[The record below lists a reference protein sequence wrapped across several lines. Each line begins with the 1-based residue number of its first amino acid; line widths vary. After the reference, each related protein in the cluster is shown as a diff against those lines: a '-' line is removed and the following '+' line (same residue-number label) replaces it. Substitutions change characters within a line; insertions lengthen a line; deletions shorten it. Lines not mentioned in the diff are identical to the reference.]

1 MNFQY
6 IRPSGFLAQY
16 IRHYW
21 ILEAEA
27 SDGEVC
33 ERVIPTGNIEWMF
46 HYRNP
51 FFVKN
56 SGEQIAQPRSL
67 ASGISCNYFDVTT
80 RGESGVIAVT
90 FLPGGASHFLH
101 FPLSEIEDSSVSL
114 SDIFSSRI
122 KEIEERVCLASSI
135 TERIMVIEQ
144 FLRDC
149 FRPAK
154 NNDVLLIEKCV
165 EYITQSRGQLRSS
178 DLTGKFSVTNKSLER
193 KFSSYLGKTPK
204 QFIRIVRF
212 QGVIQNLSGIGPKD
226 LTRFTY
232 DNGYFDQ
239 AHFIKDFKSLSGYTP
254 KEFLALGPC
263 HADYF
268 E

>member
-67 ASGISCNYFDVTT
+67 ASGISCNYIDVAT

-90 FLPGGASHFLH
+90 FLPGGASHFLR
-101 FPLSEIEDSSVSL
+101 FPLSDLEDSSVSL
-114 SDIFSSRI
+114 SDIFNSRI
-122 KEIEERVCLASSI
+122 KETEERFCIACSNE
-135 TERIMVIEQ
+135 ERIKIIEQ
-144 FLRDC
+144 FLMDC
-149 FRPAK
+149 FKPAK
-154 NNDVLLIEKCV
+154 RNDLLLIENCV
-165 EYITQSRGQLRSS
+165 EIITQSRGQIRSS
-178 DLTGKFSVTNKSLER
+178 DLSKKLSVTNKSLER

-212 QGVIQNLSGIGPKD
+212 QSVIQNLSCAGPKD

-254 KEFLALGPC
+254 REFLALGPC

>member
-67 ASGISCNYFDVTT
+67 ASGISCNYIDVAT

-90 FLPGGASHFLH
+90 FLPGGASHFLR
-101 FPLSEIEDSSVSL
+101 FPLSDLEDSSVSL
-114 SDIFSSRI
+114 SDIFNSRI
-122 KEIEERVCLASSI
+122 KETEERFCIACSNE
-135 TERIMVIEQ
+135 ERIKIIEQ
-144 FLRDC
+144 FLMDC
-149 FRPAK
+149 FKPAK
-154 NNDVLLIEKCV
+154 RNDLLLIENCV
-165 EYITQSRGQLRSS
+165 EIITQSRGQIRSS
-178 DLTGKFSVTNKSLER
+178 DLSKKLSVTNKSLER

-212 QGVIQNLSGIGPKD
+212 QSVIQNITARVSRCK
-226 LTRFTY
+226 
-232 DNGYFDQ
+232 
-239 AHFIKDFKSLSGYTP
+239 
-254 KEFLALGPC
+254 
-263 HADYF
+263 
-268 E
+268 

>member
-1 MNFQY
+1 MHFQY

-21 ILEAEA
+21 ILEADA

-46 HYRNP
+46 HYRNT
-51 FFVKN
+51 FIVRN
-56 SGEQIAQPRSL
+56 SGEQIVQPRSL
-67 ASGISCNYFDVTT
+67 ASGISCNYFDVAT

-90 FLPGGASHFLH
+90 FLPGGASRFLR
-101 FPLSEIEDSSVSL
+101 FPLSDLEDSSVSL
-114 SDIFSSRI
+114 SDIFNSRI
-122 KEIEERVCLASSI
+122 KETEERVCTASSNK
-135 TERIMVIEQ
+135 ERIQIIEQ
-144 FLRDC
+144 FLTEC
-149 FRPAK
+149 FRQVKTP
-154 NNDVLLIEKCV
+154 DLQLIERCV
-165 EYITQSRGQLRSS
+165 ELITQTRGQMRSS
-178 DLTGKFSVTNKSLER
+178 DLSRRLSVTDKSLER

-204 QFIRIVRF
+204 QFIRIIRF
-212 QGVIQNLSGIGPKD
+212 QSVIQNLSCAGPKD

-254 KEFLALGPC
+254 REFLALGPC